1 MYDLLWAPDE
11 MSDCSDTKQ
20 QPLPRFHIYRVKEK
34 SIPIMDIFGKTS
46 PSTTKKTPFQSELAA
61 KMRERKSKGLAADLT
76 ETEEDDDEALAS
88 DDGESKAFSM

>member
-1 MYDLLWAPDE
+1 MICYGHPMRCQIAAIPNYSHYL
-11 MSDCSDTKQ
+11 
-20 QPLPRFHIYRVKEK
+20 FHIYTVKEQ
-34 SIPIMDIFGKTS
+34 SRPIMDIFGKSS

-61 KMRERKSKGLAADLT
+61 KMRERKSQGLAADLT